1 MCASKRIVL
10 AIYGL
15 SCTGKS
21 TIAAKLA
28 ALLRVPL
35 RSASVEIRRRASE
48 LGVTPNALP
57 MREHKAIDEAT
68 RSLATEAIPG
78 MVIEG
83 TFLDALLSDISGIV
97 RIELKCADEERLRRL
112 LGREGSRDLDS
123 RDNDTQNL
131 RSILHGKK
139 TSLPDFSIDTT
150 GKTADTATE
159 EITTWLRMTNSDGKR
174 D

>member
-1 MCASKRIVL
+1 VL
-10 AIYGL
+10 ALYGL

-28 ALLRVPL
+28 ALFGLPL
-35 RSASVEIRRRASE
+35 RSASIEIRRRSSE
-48 LGVTPNALP
+48 LGITPNALP
-57 MREHKAIDEAT
+57 VSEHMAIDEAT
-68 RSLATEAIPG
+68 RSLAMEAVPG

-83 TFLDALLSDISGIV
+83 TFLDALLSDISGVV
-97 RIELKCADEERLRRL
+97 RIELKCADAERLRRL
-112 LGREGSRDLDS
+112 LDREKSRDLDS
-123 RDNDTQNL
+123 RDNDTRNL

-150 GKTADTATE
+150 GKTADTVTE
-159 EITTWLRMTNSDGKR
+159 EITTWLRMTSSDGKR